1 MIEERF
7 IKRAVEIRRDYV
19 KITRDISVYESKA
32 KQVLETLEST
42 VAKLNSIQDKIK
54 NKVITNADDA
64 SKKIMDILSDVEK
77 EGERL
82 EKMIDP
88 LNDQIEKLRVEE
100 NELYRLIKE
109 KHPKISDQD
118 IVRQIQEEIKK
129 ANLS

>member
-1 MIEERF
+1 MIDERF

-54 NKVITNADDA
+54 KKVITNADDA

>member
-54 NKVITNADDA
+54 KKIITNADDA

-109 KHPKISDQD
+109 KYPKVSDQD
-118 IVRQIQEEIKK
+118 IVKQIQEEIKK

>member
-32 KQVLETLEST
+32 KQVVETLEST

-64 SKKIMDILSDVEK
+64 SRKIMDILSEVER

-82 EKMIDP
+82 EKLIDP

-109 KHPKISDQD
+109 KYPKISDQE
-118 IVRQIQEEIKK
+118 IVGQIQEEIKK
-129 ANLS
+129 ANL

>member
-109 KHPKISDQD
+109 KYPKISDQD

-129 ANLS
+129 ANL

>member
-54 NKVITNADDA
+54 KKIITNADDA
-64 SKKIMDILSDVEK
+64 SKKIMDVLSEVEK

-109 KHPKISDQD
+109 KYPKISDQD
-118 IVRQIQEEIKK
+118 IVKQIQEEIKK